1 MSDLYRD
8 SRRCYLIDHHSP
20 APPAVTLDHL
30 DIAEYEEFFDTAQI
44 DSVMVYCKDHWGM
57 NLFVL
62 KCQVS
67 MKHPGIQGDWIR
79 TVRDSVAR
87 KNLEFIAYITSNMMK
102 ELHVVFLN
110 GAYARL
116 MAHHLSV
123 MTSMQNGVC
132 AAIRPVIVNTACPIW
147 KKLFG
152 IITRMHSLWTSSV
165 LPSAT
170 ASTAAVNSVRCSA
183 MISRKQ
189 MKI

>member
-57 NLFVL
+57 TYFDSKVPG
-62 KCQVS
+62 S

-79 TVRDSVAR
+79 TVILLHA
-87 KNLEFIAYITSNMMK
+87 KILNLLLITASNMMK

-110 GAYARL
+110 GAYARP

-132 AAIRPVIVNTACPIW
+132 AAIRPVIVNTVCPIW

-152 IITRMHSLWTSSV
+152 IITRMRSLWTSSV

>member
-57 NLFVL
+57 TYFDSKVPG
-62 KCQVS
+62 S
-67 MKHPGIQGDWIR
+67 MKESRATGSAL
-79 TVRDSVAR
+79 SVILLHA
-87 KNLEFIAYITSNMMK
+87 KILNLLLITASNMMK

-110 GAYARL
+110 GAYARP

>member
-57 NLFVL
+57 TYFDSKVPG
-62 KCQVS
+62 S
-67 MKHPGIQGDWIR
+67 MKHPGIL
-79 TVRDSVAR
+79 
-87 KNLEFIAYITSNMMK
+87 NLLLITASNMMK

-110 GAYARL
+110 GAYARP

-132 AAIRPVIVNTACPIW
+132 AAIRPVIVNTVCPIW

-152 IITRMHSLWTSSV
+152 IITRMRSLWTSSV

-170 ASTAAVNSVRCSA
+170 ASTAAANSAKCLD
-183 MISRKQ
+183 MTSRKQ
-189 MKI
+189 MRI

>member
-57 NLFVL
+57 TYFDSKVPG
-62 KCQVS
+62 S

-87 KNLEFIAYITSNMMK
+87 KNLEFIAYYCI
-102 ELHVVFLN
+102 EYDE
-110 GAYARL
+110 GAARRFPEWRVRQADGTPLIRDDLYAKWSLCCYQTGYREYS
-116 MAHHLSV
+116 LS
-123 MTSMQNGVC
+123 
-132 AAIRPVIVNTACPIW
+132 IW
-147 KKLFG
+147 KKYSELSPGCTLYGHLRCFPLLL
-152 IITRMHSLWTSSV
+152 RA
-165 LPSAT
+165 LPP
-170 ASTAAVNSVRCSA
+170 
-183 MISRKQ
+183 
-189 MKI
+189 

>member
-44 DSVMVYCKDHWGM
+44 DSVMVYFKDHWESPILILTCQFHEAPRNPGRLDPHCPCILLHAKIL
-57 NLFVL
+57 NLL
-62 KCQVS
+62 
-67 MKHPGIQGDWIR
+67 
-79 TVRDSVAR
+79 
-87 KNLEFIAYITSNMMK
+87 LITASNMMK

-110 GAYARL
+110 GAYARP

-152 IITRMHSLWTSSV
+152 IITRMHLLMDIFGAFLFTRA
-165 LPSAT
+165 LPP
-170 ASTAAVNSVRCSA
+170 
-183 MISRKQ
+183 
-189 MKI
+189 

>member
-57 NLFVL
+57 TYFDSKVPG
-62 KCQVS
+62 S

-87 KNLEFIAYITSNMMK
+87 KNLEFIAYYCI
-102 ELHVVFLN
+102 EYDE
-110 GAYARL
+110 GAARRFPEWRVRQADGTPLIRDDLYAKWSLCCYQTGYREY
-116 MAHHLSV
+116 S
-123 MTSMQNGVC
+123 
-132 AAIRPVIVNTACPIW
+132 
-147 KKLFG
+147 LFE
-152 IITRMHSLWTSSV
+152 IITRMRSLWTSSV

-170 ASTAAVNSVRCSA
+170 ASTAAANSAKCLD
-183 MISRKQ
+183 MTSRKQ
-189 MKI
+189 MRI